1 MSNPLRVLIVEDSVE
16 DTFFVVRELQRGG
29 FNFTFERVDS
39 AATLQGALENGC
51 WDLVISDYSMPQF
64 SGEDALSIFQHH
76 ELDIPFIM
84 VSGAMGEE
92 LAVQM
97 LKAGAH
103 NYVLKERLDR
113 LTPAVKQEL
122 QSAQDRRL
130 QRQQQAVRSYLASI
144 VENCG
149 DAIIGTT
156 LDGTVVTW
164 NAGAEKLYGYTAIE
178 MVGSPVS
185 RLVPGYRPEE
195 LREWLERVQQGKQV
209 EQLNTIRIRKNGTP
223 VEVSVLI
230 SPIRDAQGAII
241 GASSVSRDISRRNRE
256 DDEKLALIQELTA
269 ALAQERG

>member
-29 FNFTFERVDS
+29 FNVTFERVDS